1 MLQRIVDYYKRHK
14 RPILVTGGII
24 SVAYLTSHY
33 AKQKFLQFQDRNA
46 KARAAKENLRRRFDQ
61 NQLDAMYSVL
71 ALVEVIRDQIETRF
85 NHEELVGR
93 IANLKTRNLADPENP
108 EEAKQ
113 PVVTKLQLWEDLK
126 IMTFTRA
133 LGSIYVVEL
142 LGILGHI
149 QMNLVGR
156 LIYIESVV
164 GEQPAYDAMG
174 KTGNDVS
181 SLNDLMEATSTPAKV
196 SYDNERLYL
205 SFSWW
210 FINRGWKDVIKIV
223 QEVVNETVGSI
234 PLKQKFNYN
243 ELVLLFATLRSEIDQ
258 KLFMDPE
265 VILDLLLPSDSKG
278 EREVLRACGALGI
291 DVSSE
296 QESIN
301 EGLRI
306 LLDET
311 KDFIECSDFSLVR
324 SKAMDAMLEFMLVD
338 LKDKLCPS
346 SDGSDSLASSPR
358 IIEMP
363 LNEDI
368 PSQPLAKL
376 LPVLAQLSYPVL
388 RSNSNPYL
396 RVIT

>member
-1 MLQRIVDYYKRHK
+1 
-14 RPILVTGGII
+14 
-24 SVAYLTSHY
+24 
-33 AKQKFLQFQDRNA
+33 
-46 KARAAKENLRRRFDQ
+46 
-61 NQLDAMYSVL
+61 
-71 ALVEVIRDQIETRF
+71 
-85 NHEELVGR
+85 
-93 IANLKTRNLADPENP
+93 
-108 EEAKQ
+108 
-113 PVVTKLQLWEDLK
+113 
-126 IMTFTRA
+126 
-133 LGSIYVVEL
+133 
-142 LGILGHI
+142 
-149 QMNLVGR
+149 
-156 LIYIESVV
+156 
-164 GEQPAYDAMG
+164 MG

-210 FINRGWKDVIKIV
+210 FINRGWKDVIKVV
-223 QEVVNETVGSI
+223 QEVVNETVGNI

-301 EGLRI
+301 EGLRM
-306 LLDET
+306 LLNET
-311 KDFIECSDFSLVR
+311 KDFIECPDFSLVR

-363 LNEDI
+363 LSEDI

-396 RVIT
+396 RELAQCKEMQAFSAIIYSSFEILN